1 MKNIIKISLIVCLFM
16 ALNCNAQ
23 TTKTITGF
31 NHIESI
37 ATVGKYIYAADIG
50 KELNPTAKDGD
61 GKIIKLDKK
70 GQILDANFV
79 KEKLDAPKGLA
90 INKEILFINLSSIN

>member
-1 MKNIIKISLIVCLFM
+1 MKKTTKLSLICTLLIVI
-16 ALNCNAQ
+16 NTNAQ

-37 ATVGKYIYAADIG
+37 TTDGTFYYAADIG

-61 GKIIKLDKK
+61 GKIVKLDKK
-70 GQILDANFV
+70 GKVVEENF
-79 KEKLDAPKGLA
+79 
-90 INKEILFINLSSIN
+90 